1 MPTSMLIEIVAI
13 FALILCN
20 FWLAM
25 SEMAVVSARKT
36 KLLQMSKNGN
46 TRALIALKLAE
57 NPSVFLSTVQIGVT
71 LVGILAGA
79 VAGATIAE
87 ELAAKIEEWLH
98 IAYAES
104 IAVAITVAIVTYM
117 SVILGE
123 LIPKRIALGQA
134 EKLACTVA
142 PLLLTMSRI
151 SAPVVGLLSNSTD
164 YVLSLFGIGKELG
177 GPSVSDEE
185 INVLLTEGA
194 QAGIFEPEE
203 QRIVKEV
210 LKLGDR
216 RVAELMTPRNDVVWL
231 DTRDSFETNVDKAL
245 TSVHGTF
252 PVADGDLDK
261 TIGFVKSKDLFAAA
275 LKGTKNELSQLT
287 EREIFIPDNKTALS
301 TLELFRTERK
311 RMALVADE
319 YGSVRGVITMG
330 DMLRALVGEIPEEG
344 EEAHIK
350 EVAAGEWL
358 VSGELSVDE
367 LKELL
372 KLAHLPDEREDVY
385 HTAAGF
391 VVHLLGHV
399 PTESESVC
407 FEDFEIHITKMQRY
421 RIQQV
426 RIVERHKS

>member
-1 MPTSMLIEIVAI
+1 MPASILIEIVSI

-36 KLLQMSKNGN
+36 KLLHMSKNGN

-71 LVGILAGA
+71 LVGILAGV

-87 ELAAKIEEWLH
+87 EMTAKIEEWFH
-98 IAYAES
+98 IPYAES
-104 IAVAITVAIVTYM
+104 ISVAIVVAAITYM
-117 SVILGE
+117 SVVLGE
-123 LIPKRIALGQA
+123 LIPKRIALSQA
-134 EKLACTVA
+134 EKLACAVA
-142 PLLLTMSRI
+142 PALLTMSRI
-151 SAPVVGLLSNSTD
+151 SSPLVTLLSNSTD
-164 YVLSLFGIGKELG
+164 YILSLFGVAKDPG

-203 QRIVKEV
+203 QKIVKEV

-231 DTRDSFETNVDKAL
+231 DTRDSFDKNVDKAL
-245 TSVHGTF
+245 TSAHATF
-252 PVADGDLDK
+252 PVAEGDLDK
-261 TIGFVKSKDLFAAA
+261 TIGFIKSKDLFATA
-275 LKGTKNELSQLT
+275 LKGTKNELSQMA
-287 EREIFIPDNKTALS
+287 EKEIFIPDNKTALS

-319 YGSVRGVITMG
+319 YGSVRGIITMG

-344 EEAHIK
+344 EEELVK
-350 EVAAGEWL
+350 EIGPSEWL
-358 VSGELSVDE
+358 VSGELAVDE

-372 KLAHLPDEREDVY
+372 KLSILPDEREDVY

-399 PTESESVC
+399 PTETESVC
-407 FEDFEIHITKMQRY
+407 FQDFEIHIVKMQRY
-421 RIQQV
+421 RIQQM
-426 RIVERHKS
+426 RIIERHKS